1 MASRAC
7 KPETIY
13 ESKTVDIQHCPD
25 CKMMHLTMG
34 SITVRMSEHHFTQFA
49 HDISRGLFELNSTH
63 SSQPSLRIM
72 M

>member
-7 KPETIY
+7 KPATIF

-25 CKMMHLTMG
+25 CKMVHLTMG
-34 SITVRMSEHHFTQFA
+34 SITVRMSEHHFSEFA
-49 HDISRGLFELNSTH
+49 KDLSRGLFEFNTTINE
-63 SSQPSLRIM
+63 QPSLRVM